1 MNKLQ
6 SISLL
11 MVTMVGQLNIKAMN
25 KELIIKTLN
34 RAIRVYKSNN
44 HQPIWGDVVTDFNV
58 DNTKVGTYL
67 TRHPGCIMLPVKMEE
82 GSGYFFIRV
91 DTTILGNKAY
101 IAWEEDNTIHSLAE
115 LLSDMSPDVVKEALI
130 FFDKLVTKH
139 I

>member
-1 MNKLQ
+1 MEIN
-6 SISLL
+6 
-11 MVTMVGQLNIKAMN
+11 VGQLNIKAMN
-25 KELIIKTLN
+25 KELIIEALS

-44 HQPIWGDVVTDFNV
+44 HQPIWGDVVTDFNA

-67 TRHPGCIMLPVKMEE
+67 TRHPGCIMLPVKLEE

-101 IAWEEDNTIHSLAE
+101 IAWEEDNTMHSLAE
-115 LLSDMSPDVVKEALI
+115 LLSDMSPDVVKEALR
-130 FFDKLVTKH
+130 FFDGLITKH

>member
-1 MNKLQ
+1 
-6 SISLL
+6 
-11 MVTMVGQLNIKAMN
+11 MN

-44 HQPIWGDVVTDFNV
+44 HQPTWGDVVIDFNA

-67 TRHPGCIMLPVKMEE
+67 TRHPGCIMLPVKLEE

-91 DTTILGNKAY
+91 DTTILGNKVY
-101 IAWEEDNTIHSLAE
+101 IAWEEDNTMHSLAE
-115 LLSDMSPDVVKEALI
+115 LLSDMSPDVVKEALG
-130 FFDKLVTKH
+130 FFDKLITKH

>member
-1 MNKLQ
+1 
-6 SISLL
+6 
-11 MVTMVGQLNIKAMN
+11 MN

-44 HQPIWGDVVTDFNV
+44 CQPIWGDIVTDINT
-58 DNTKVGTYL
+58 DGTKVGTYL
-67 TRHPGCIMLPVKMEE
+67 TRHPGYIMLPVKLEE

-101 IAWEEDNTIHSLAE
+101 IAWEEDNTMHSLAE
-115 LLSDMSPDVVKEALI
+115 LLSDMSPDVVNETLG
-130 FFDKLVTKH
+130 FFDRLVTKH